1 MKSWTKSHM
10 KQALNTSIRNEVTIF
25 RAGPNRVQGS
35 LLRTGASLQT
45 ITIKPVMSMLVRE
58 RKVLF

>member
-1 MKSWTKSHM
+1 M